1 MLSSKILSLV
11 ALAAVTA
18 CAPKIFPV
26 QIKQCDTILGKNSV
40 LITARVFNGSDRAV
54 KDALI
59 AIDFYNNFKF
69 VRVSGSATFATPL
82 GVNDT
87 ASVPV
92 IPTVPPAGIAGQ
104 AQRCQITHV
113 DYVDG
118 SSADDSS
125 LQQ

>member
-1 MLSSKILSLV
+1 MSSYKLLPLLV
-11 ALAAVTA
+11 LAVVTA
-18 CAPKIFPV
+18 CAPKTFPV

-54 KDALI
+54 KDALV

-92 IPTVPPAGIAGQ
+92 IPVVPPAGISGQ

-113 DYVDG
+113 DYADG

-125 LQQ
+125 SQQ